1 MPSSFLLFFPPSII
15 YIYIFRLA
23 LKPLQQHLWRA
34 LSKAS
39 SSNLV
44 GHLALQVLNQCL
56 ELRLGLICSVI
67 GVARVKKDIG
77 KGLEQM
83 VNMSHDEIGLSSE
96 QLEESLVDRTV
107 LERVKPERKDRDD
120 NGNNIGKRESSGVL
134 GDHTS
139 NGTGSVVTSVVES
152 RRGVLRRSEE
162 RVEGM
167 EESRVVG
174 REVGVRVLDEDT

>member
-23 LKPLQQHLWRA
+23 LKLLQQHLWRT

-44 GHLALQVLNQCL
+44 GHLALQMLNQSL
-56 ELRLGLICSVI
+56 ELRLGLIGSV
-67 GVARVKKDIG
+67 VSMARVKKDIG
-77 KGLEQM
+77 KGLKQ
-83 VNMSHDEIGLSSE
+83 VVDVSHDEIGLSSE
-96 QLEESLVDRTV
+96 HLEESLVDCSV
-107 LERVKPERKDRDD
+107 LERVEPKRKDRDD
-120 NGNNIGKRESSGVL
+120 NGDNIGKRESSGVF

-139 NGTGSVVTSVVES
+139 NGTRSVVTSIVES

-167 EESRVVG
+167 EESGVVG
-174 REVGVRVLDEDT
+174 R